1 MNFTYKFPAVRG
13 IQANTEY
20 YISMVPMNL
29 LSKLFS
35 ENTDNTVLPEYRAQ
49 RKLNESRIPI
59 IANYILNNR
68 SSYVFSALSAS
79 IDGKFKFINSKEFDN
94 VGVLEVD
101 MNATFLINDGQHR
114 KAAIEKAITEDSS
127 LSNETISI
135 VFFKDEGLARSQQMF
150 TDLNKHAVKTSNSIA
165 TLYDTRDKLA
175 VVTNNIINKIPFF
188 RKFTDKEKDN
198 LGKNSSN
205 LFTLINIYKAN
216 QKIIHGECTK
226 EDEEFLYNYWNLVSQ
241 NIVEWNEVM
250 NRELTKKDLRENYI
264 VTLAITI
271 LALGKLGS
279 FFYENR
285 NYNLNEYL
293 SKLKDID
300 WLRSNPD
307 WKNRVISSKGK
318 VQKQDEAVH
327 LTCNKI
333 KELIGIDLSKD
344 KQNREKMQRRKNG
357 K

>member
-1 MNFTYKFPAVRG
+1 MEFNYSFPAVKG
-13 IQANTEY
+13 VQAGKEY
-20 YISMVPMNL
+20 YISMVPLKL
-29 LSKLFS
+29 LSKLFPN
-35 ENTDNTVLPEYRAQ
+35 EDDVVAPEYRAQ
-49 RKLNESRIPI
+49 RRINEMRIPEI
-59 IANYILNNR
+59 KKYILENR
-68 SSYVFSALSAS
+68 ETYVFSALSAS
-79 IDGKFKFINSKEFDN
+79 IDGKFSFVESEHTNM
-94 VGVLEVD
+94 GMLLVD
-101 MNATFLINDGQHR
+101 MNSIFLINDGQHR
-114 KAAIEKAITEDSS
+114 KAAIEAAMIEDSS
-127 LSNETISI
+127 LGEESISI
-135 VFFKDEGLARSQQMF
+135 VFFADAGLARSQQMF
-150 TDLNKHAVKTSNSIA
+150 TDLNKHAVKTSNSIS

-216 QKIIHGECTK
+216 QKIVHGECTD
-226 EDEEFLYNYWNLVSQ
+226 EDEEFLYNYWKLVSE
-241 NIVEWNEVM
+241 NIIEWNEVM
-250 NRELTKKDLRENYI
+250 NRQLTKKDLRENYI

-279 FFYENR
+279 FFYDNR
-285 NYNLNEYL
+285 NYNINEYL
-293 SKLKDID
+293 PKLREID

-307 WKNRVISSKGK
+307 WKNRVISPKGK

-333 KELIGIDLSKD
+333 KELIGIELSKD
-344 KQNREKMQRRKNG
+344 EQNREKMQRRKNG

>member
-1 MNFTYKFPAVRG
+1 MNFSYKFPAVRG
-13 IQANTEY
+13 TQSHTEY

-49 RKLNESRIPI
+49 RKLNEGRIPE
-59 IANYILNNR
+59 IASYILENR
-68 SSYVFSALSAS
+68 NSYVFSALSAS
-79 IDGKFKFINSKEFDN
+79 IDGKFQFIKSNECDD

-114 KAAIEKAITEDSS
+114 KAAIERALMEDES
-127 LSNETISI
+127 LGNETISI

-165 TLYDTRDKLA
+165 TLYDSRDRLA
-175 VVTNNIINKIPFF
+175 VATKNVINKIPFF
-188 RKFTDKEKDN
+188 KKFTDKEKDN

-205 LFTLINIYKAN
+205 LFTLNNIYKAN
-216 QKIIHGECTK
+216 QKIIHGECTE
-226 EDEEFLYNYWNLVSQ
+226 EDEEFLYQYWNLVWE
-241 NIVEWNEVM
+241 NIVEWQEILKK
-250 NRELTKKDLRENYI
+250 EITKKDLRENYI

-279 FFYENR
+279 YFYDNKNINMKES
-285 NYNLNEYL
+285 LK
-293 SKLKDID
+293 KLRTID
-300 WLRSNPD
+300 WLRSNSD
-307 WKNRVISSKGK
+307 WLDRVIRQNGK
-318 VQKQDEAVH
+318 VQNNDEAVH
-327 LTCNKI
+327 LTSNKI
-333 KELIGIDLSKD
+333 KMLLDLPLSND
-344 KQNREKMQRRKNG
+344 EIRREEVQRRKNG